1 MNITFNF
8 KNFEPSEQLREY
20 AKDRFAKLTKFLGN
34 SSNADLQ
41 VNLSVEKFRQMAE
54 VTLAGDYLH
63 ISAYEESEDM
73 YSTVDLVLD
82 KLEAQLRKM
91 SEKKKDSHKKAQ
103 KTAQA
108 VRMDVIHFEESDSG
122 ERERTIV
129 ETDSYEPKPM
139 SVEEA
144 AMQLDVLQ
152 YEFLVFLNA
161 QTERLNVIY
170 RRKNNDYGL
179 IDPGF

>member
-1 MNITFNF
+1 MNIAFNF
-8 KNFEPSEQLREY
+8 KNFEPSEHLKNY
-20 AKDRFAKLTKFLGN
+20 ARDRFGKLTKFL
-34 SSNADLQ
+34 SNTDNAELQ

-54 VTLAGDYLH
+54 VVLSSDNLH
-63 ISAYEESEDM
+63 ISAYQETEDM
-73 YSTVDLVLD
+73 YSTIDLVLD

-91 SEKKKDSHKKAQ
+91 SEKKKDQRKKAQ
-103 KTAQA
+103 KKAQS
-108 VRMDVIHFEESDSG
+108 VRMDVIHFEELEGG

-144 AMQLDVLQ
+144 AMQLDSLN
-152 YEFLVFLNA
+152 YEFLVFTNA
-161 QTERLNVIY
+161 QTERMNVIY

-179 IDPGF
+179 IDPGL